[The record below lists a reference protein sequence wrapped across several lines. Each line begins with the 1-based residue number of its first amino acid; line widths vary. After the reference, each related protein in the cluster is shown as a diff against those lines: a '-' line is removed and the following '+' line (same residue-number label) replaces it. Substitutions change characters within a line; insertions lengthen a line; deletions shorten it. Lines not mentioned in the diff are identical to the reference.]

1 MINTRQGLAEFALR
15 QLGAPL
21 HNIEV
26 SDDQLDDCIE
36 LAVQFYIE
44 KHFDGIERDYYSHQI
59 TGTRITLDD
68 ASLFNGAGGFLSE
81 SAYNDPTT
89 DQKQQYAGAQYV
101 GKDGNT
107 LITSYQNGWKKF
119 AVGDT
124 VTDGTNTAIITDIVL
139 GDVDNH
145 WIPVPDTVMGV
156 TKILNIQSVL
166 GASDYMFNVNYQ
178 IMMAEIQNL
187 TSAGTA
193 YFFGVQQFLGHL
205 DFIMKKEKDFRFNRR
220 AGQLWLD
227 IQWTA
232 DVKVG
237 DICVAEIF
245 RSSDD
250 ASYGGVLNDIWMK
263 KYATALIK
271 KQWGINLTKYS
282 GMQLP
287 GGLTFN
293 ADKIYESACKDI
305 EKLEEEAIN
314 SSAPLGFI
322 CG

>member
-1 MINTRQGLAEFALR
+1 MIDTRQALAEFALR

-21 HNIEV
+21 HNVEV
-26 SDDQLDDCIE
+26 SDEQLDDCIE
-36 LAVQFYIE
+36 NAVQYYIE
-44 KHFDGIERDYYSHQI
+44 HHFDGIERDYMSHQI
-59 TGTRITLDD
+59 TGTQITLAD
-68 ASLFNGAGGFLSE
+68 ATGWTGGGMITDANYLDPATNSVHAGI
-81 SAYNDPTT
+81 T
-89 DQKQQYAGAQYV
+89 AQIV
-101 GKDGNT
+101 GINGNT
-107 LITSYQNGWKKF
+107 IITAYQNGPRKF
-119 AVGDT
+119 QVGDT
-124 VTDGTNTAIITDIVL
+124 VTNGLNNSTITSIVL

-166 GASDYMFNVNYQ
+166 GSSDYMFNVNYQ
-178 IMMAEIQNL
+178 IMMSEIQNL

-220 AGQLWLD
+220 AAQLWLD
-227 IQWTA
+227 IAWST

-237 DICVAEIF
+237 DICVAEVF

-250 ASYGGVLNDIWMK
+250 ATYGGVLNDIWMK

-271 KQWGINLTKYS
+271 KQWGTNLSKYQ

-287 GGLTFN
+287 GGVTFN
-293 ADKIYESACKDI
+293 ADKIYNDAVSEI
-305 EKLEEEAIN
+305 QKLEDEAIN
-314 SSAPLGFI
+314 SSAPLGF
-322 CG
+322 CVG